1 MRCKAVVLRSG
12 NTIDNV
18 DVNRSSSFP
27 EFLEVWKSQEER
39 QLINIDRIAAL
50 YPDDYAEK
58 EKSEESFNNFC
69 KIMNY

>member
-18 DVNRSSSFP
+18 DVNKSSSFP

-58 EKSEESFNNFC
+58 EKAEESFNNFC